1 MKVNKGHSMK
11 TAFVSLFAVFILFV
25 LCILKCIFDMQMTVP
40 TAVICIL
47 SAVLMLANMLFIV
60 KMYIKNR
67 SDLEKLAF
75 YDNITE
81 KSNYN
86 CFLSEARKI
95 LDNGKQKSYAVITF
109 DIDKFKYVND
119 VYGYDT
125 GDRVLKEIADSLEKN
140 LNSGEICARI
150 QSDCFVVLLEY
161 KEQKDLSS
169 RADIICELVRHVGE
183 AHERRCDFVLAVGI
197 YEIIDSS
204 LDVQAMVDR
213 AVIARKTVKGLH
225 RTACAF
231 YNDQIR
237 SEIINEKKME
247 SEMHTALAEG
257 QFEVYYQ
264 PKYYIENLRLS
275 GAEALVRWNRPNKGL
290 IAPNEFI
297 NLFERNGFI
306 VQIDLYVFTQVC
318 RKLREWLDK
327 GYTVVPVSI
336 NLSRKHIGNPIFI
349 NTFTDIMKQYNIPPQ
364 YVELELTENTIFEG
378 GSSILKL
385 LDSIHSLGCAFS
397 MDDFGTGY
405 SSLNMLKDIPVDV
418 LKLDRDFLSGSI
430 GNSRGREIIGTIVQL
445 AKKLNIRVVA
455 EGVEDEE
462 QLEFLKSIEC
472 DAAQGFYLSKPI
484 SCDEFENILSE
495 QSREQIVL

>member
-1 MKVNKGHSMK
+1 M
-11 TAFVSLFAVFILFV
+11 
-25 LCILKCIFDMQMTVP
+25 
-40 TAVICIL
+40 
-47 SAVLMLANMLFIV
+47 
-60 KMYIKNR
+60 
-67 SDLEKLAF
+67 
-75 YDNITE
+75 
-81 KSNYN
+81 
-86 CFLSEARKI
+86 
-95 LDNGKQKSYAVITF
+95 
-109 DIDKFKYVND
+109 
-119 VYGYDT
+119 
-125 GDRVLKEIADSLEKN
+125 
-140 LNSGEICARI
+140 
-150 QSDCFVVLLEY
+150 VLLEY

>member
-1 MKVNKGHSMK
+1 MKVNNSHSMK
-11 TAFVSLFAVFILFV
+11 IAFVSLLAVFVLFV
-25 LCILKCIFDMQMTVP
+25 LCIVKCIGDLQMTVP
-40 TAVICIL
+40 MAVVCIAA
-47 SAVLMLANMLFIV
+47 AVLMLANMLFII

-67 SDLEKLAF
+67 CALEKLAF

-86 CFLSEARKI
+86 CFLTTARKL
-95 LDNGKQKSYAVITF
+95 LDGNRQQCYAVVTF

-119 VYGYDT
+119 VYGYDV
-125 GDRVLKEIADSLEKN
+125 GNRVLKEIADSLEKN
-140 LNSGEICARI
+140 LTDGELCARI
-150 QSDCFVVLLEY
+150 QSDCFVLLLKY
-161 KEQKDLSS
+161 REQKDLAS
-169 RADIICELVRHVGE
+169 RTDILCELIRRVGD
-183 AHERRCDFVLAVGI
+183 ANSRKCDFILAVGI
-197 YEIIDSS
+197 YEVIDHS

-225 RTACAF
+225 RTAYAF

-264 PKYYIENLRLS
+264 PKYYLENLRLS
-275 GAEALVRWNRPNKGL
+275 GAEALVRWNRPNKGMVS
-290 IAPNEFI
+290 PSEFI
-297 NLFERNGFI
+297 NLFEKNGFI

-318 RKLREWLDK
+318 RKIREWIDK
-327 GYTVVPVSI
+327 GYEVVPVSI

-349 NTFTDIMKQYNIPPQ
+349 NTFTDIMTQYNIPPK

-418 LKLDRDFLSGSI
+418 LKLDREFLGGSI
-430 GNSRGREIIGTIVQL
+430 GNLRGREIIRTIVQL

-462 QLEFLKSIEC
+462 QLEFLKSVEC
-472 DAAQGFYLSKPI
+472 DVAQGFYLSKPI
-484 SCDEFENILSE
+484 SCAEFEKILSE
-495 QSREQIVL
+495 QS